1 MTNLGDEGRW
11 HLAVGDPTP
20 LGWLTF
26 GAYML
31 AVILCWRAYQSSVVG
46 ACMQAASSPIEAD
59 RQRLLG
65 WWWLGLAALM
75 LLLGLN
81 KQADLQTLLTE
92 VGKDLART
100 QGWYAERRRVQFA
113 FVAILAL
120 ALVTTGFAVAL
131 ALRSVLRQIWP
142 ALLGLAL
149 ILAFVELRAAL
160 FNVLRR
166 ESGTDTLQDLWL
178 LELGGV
184 GLVIWNAH
192 RAVLPIGRGGA

>member
-1 MTNLGDEGRW
+1 MNLGDEGRW

-26 GAYML
+26 VAYML
-31 AVILCWRAYQSSVVG
+31 AVILCWRAYQSSVVDV
-46 ACMQAASSPIEAD
+46 CMQAASAPIEAH
-59 RQRLLG
+59 RQRLLAR
-65 WWWLGLAALM
+65 WWLGLAALM

-92 VGKDLART
+92 VGKDLARA
-100 QGWYAERRRVQFA
+100 QGWYSERRKVQFA
-113 FVAILAL
+113 FIAILAL
-120 ALVTTGFAVAL
+120 ALVTTGFAVAF
-131 ALRSVLRQIWP
+131 ALRSVLRQILP

-166 ESGTDTLQDLWL
+166 EPGTETLQDLWL

-192 RAVLPIGRGGA
+192 RTVLPIGRGGA